1 MLTAFSQFHYWLLK
15 LKGYYI
21 NVTAKNKK
29 RSGVKMNF
37 KKTLAVV
44 LTGGMLLSG
53 VAAYAATNGSTV
65 NIPQTKQYSSEAP
78 RYGMSRNA
86 DFLAKLTGKSADEIL
101 NELKAGKTM
110 VQVAEENGITL
121 DSLKKALIEQKEA
134 YIDQLVKE
142 GKITQDRASAM
153 KQNIEQRI
161 NSWDGTC
168 QYGKGSGLGLGMG
181 YGKNNAGKMSGFGQG
196 FGAKGQYRGGR

>member
-1 MLTAFSQFHYWLLK
+1 
-15 LKGYYI
+15 
-21 NVTAKNKK
+21 
-29 RSGVKMNF
+29 MNF

-65 NIPQTKQYSSEAP
+65 SVPQTKQYSTEAP

-86 DFLAKLTGKSADEIL
+86 DFLAKLTGKTADEIL

-110 VQVAEENGITL
+110 VQIAEENGITL
-121 DSLKKALIEQKEA
+121 DSLKKAMIEQREA

-142 GKITQDRASAM
+142 GKLTQERATFM
-153 KQNIEQRI
+153 KQNMEKRM

-181 YGKNNAGKMSGFGQG
+181 YGKSNADKMSGFGQG
-196 FGAKGQYRGGR
+196 FGAKGQFRGGR